1 MRDERYKFRKGDLV
15 RKQSYLPSPPKPIGI
30 ILYHHLGCF
39 EMGTTYV
46 NILWNNGERTEVD
59 IGSYIWDNTE
69 VLSRA

>member
-15 RKQSYLPSPPKPIGI
+15 RKRVGFELIGI

-39 EMGTTYV
+39 EAGTTYV
-46 NILWNNGERTEVD
+46 NILWIGGERVRVD
-59 IGSYIWDNTE
+59 IGTFAWDNTE